1 MLLVYSSRNSYSAVR
16 YFTSARIDNSY
27 EHPSPESSTSMSV
40 TPESPDRA
48 ARSAVKV
55 VDAEPPGDRERQ
67 LHLAAHELFASQGLS
82 VPLAEI
88 AKAAGVGV
96 ATLYRRYRD
105 KDMLIL
111 EVYREHLVSAET
123 LSAEANT
130 FPDAWAGLVYFLRRT
145 TDQFTA
151 DRGMRELILG
161 GYVGGV
167 GWARQS
173 THAELIEALNLV
185 EKRVTA
191 ALETLVMR
199 AKEQG
204 VLRSDFEPT
213 DLLLMSAMAHAA
225 APVRESGWPVRG
237 QRALELL
244 LEGIRPMQ

>member
-1 MLLVYSSRNSYSAVR
+1 
-16 YFTSARIDNSY
+16 
-27 EHPSPESSTSMSV
+27 MSV

>member
-1 MLLVYSSRNSYSAVR
+1 
-16 YFTSARIDNSY
+16 
-27 EHPSPESSTSMSV
+27 MSV

-48 ARSAVKV
+48 ARPAVKV

-173 THAELIEALNLV
+173 THAELIDALNLV